1 MEESVFL
8 VKWYGP
14 FTSRE
19 DIKVWQEEYN
29 INSSLYLLH
38 ECGNMPSLKKA
49 IIVECQQEMFLNAF
63 AIRDTI

>member
-38 ECGNMPSLKKA
+38 GMRKYAKSKESYYCGMSTRN
-49 IIVECQQEMFLNAF
+49 VLNAF